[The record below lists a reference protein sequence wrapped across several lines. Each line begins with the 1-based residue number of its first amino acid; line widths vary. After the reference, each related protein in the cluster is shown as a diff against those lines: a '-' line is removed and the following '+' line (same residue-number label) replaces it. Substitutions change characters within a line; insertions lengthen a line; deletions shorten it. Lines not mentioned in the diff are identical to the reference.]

1 MFFFRWLHK
10 MTNFL
15 KSKVL
20 ILVKLAQFTAQL
32 SQILMILSF
41 RMLKYSFL
49 PLRIVISILII
60 LRHPLT

>member
-1 MFFFRWLHK
+1 